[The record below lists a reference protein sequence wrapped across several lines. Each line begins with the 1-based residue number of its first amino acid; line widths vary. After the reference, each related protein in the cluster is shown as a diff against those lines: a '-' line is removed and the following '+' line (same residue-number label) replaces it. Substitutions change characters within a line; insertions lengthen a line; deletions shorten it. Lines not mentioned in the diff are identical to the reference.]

1 MAGKTDT
8 VQQIKD
14 KLNIV
19 DVVSQ
24 YVKLERAGSALRARC
39 PFHSERTPSF
49 NVSPERNTFHCFG
62 CGVGG
67 DMFTFVMLSEGIDF
81 KGALKVLAEKAG
93 VELVYSQKDTG
104 EEAVRMGLFEILEA
118 TTQFYVAQ
126 LSESAKAYLESRGI
140 TSQTVQDFRLGEAT
154 DAWSLCVDYLKAK
167 NFTDQEIIAAG
178 VGRKNERGGLSDK
191 FRNRIIFPIGD
202 SVGRIVGFSG
212 RIFGPLAS
220 PDAPKYLNSPETD
233 VFHKSRLLYG
243 YDKAKQSMRTLNCAI
258 LVEGQMDLVASHQ
271 AGWSNTIAVSGTAFT
286 VEHTQIIKRMTDNLI
301 LALDADAAGIKAAAR
316 AARVAL
322 QAGLNVKVV
331 QLPEGK
337 DPADLILQEGSE
349 AWKLAIK
356 DAKDIIVFL
365 LDILESRSKDTDGF
379 RRSVETSVLPFLND
393 VSSPIA
399 REQYTTLI
407 ARRLNV
413 SEHAIIETL
422 ARTPKEYTVAPSSM
436 QTVPIVE
443 VLQNKSAYSDRVRT
457 AFAILLWQQSVT
469 HPQLDHVVYEASLRE
484 ALDKTLDELHTM
496 SDGDKEKLRFEAERI
511 YGVSNVLPAEVESL
525 IYNLKKDKVTKKLH
539 TMSERLK
546 NAESI
551 SDEAEIQ
558 SLMDQIALLTSEI
571 AHLHIIR

>member
-1 MAGKTDT
+1 MAEKTDT

-14 KLNIV
+14 RLSIV

-104 EEAVRMGLFEILEA
+104 EEAARMRLFELLEA
-118 TTQFYVAQ
+118 TTVFYMGQ
-126 LSESAKAYLESRGI
+126 LSPAAKTYLESRGI
-140 TSQTVQDFRLGEAT
+140 TQQTIQDFRLGEAT
-154 DAWSLCVDYLKAK
+154 DAWSLCVDYLKSK
-167 NFTDQEIIAAG
+167 KFTEQEMVAAG
-178 VGRKNERGGLSDK
+178 VGRKNEHGGLSDK

-233 VFHKSRLLYG
+233 VYHKSRLLYG
-243 YDKAKQSMRTLNCAI
+243 YDKAKQAMRTLNCAI

-271 AGWSNTIAVSGTAFT
+271 AGWSNTVAVSGTAFT

-379 RRSVETSVLPFLND
+379 RRSVELSVLPFLND

-422 ARTPKEYTVAPSSM
+422 ARIPKEQTIAPKNT
-436 QTVPIVE
+436 QTVPIAE
-443 VLQNKSAYSDRVRT
+443 VAQSRSTHSDRVRT
-457 AFAILLWQQSVT
+457 AFAILLWQQSAT
-469 HPQLDHVVYEASLRE
+469 HPQLDHAVYEASLRE
-484 ALDKTLDELHTM
+484 ALDDTLDELHTM
-496 SDGDKEKLRFEAERI
+496 SDSDKEKLRFEAERI
-511 YGVSNVLPAEVESL
+511 YGVSNVLSAEVESL
-525 IYNLKKDKVTKKLH
+525 LHNLKKDRVTKKLH
-539 TMSERLK
+539 TMSEMLK
-546 NAESI
+546 NAEAI
-551 SDEAEIQ
+551 SDESQIQ
-558 SLMDQIALLTSEI
+558 TLMDQIALLTSEI
-571 AHLHIIR
+571 AYLHIMR